1 VEIASP
7 RGPREETPTEPQRTW
22 TLKGRKWTGASSSSA
37 PARAQGDEEFT
48 NIRVD
53 DIDYSKD
60 SRSREE
66 VDQSTAKVERAGAEL
81 PIKDGLDQDVREWL
95 SEDELNDDTTKPRVP
110 ADDVTTDEE
119 RELPGVKR
127 PKRGAGWWGRGR
139 ALRTTRKGIGR
150 EFVDGAGLPS
160 PGRWK
165 IKDRILPDH
174 EVAQEIRQ
182 IVWNALRNMEEL
194 LPGGSLRDALYS
206 IMAGGNK
213 SSPFPQ
219 EKVDELKEELRR
231 GLDRNGFGR
240 GEPRPGDAKQCTD
253 VRLLQA

>member
-1 VEIASP
+1 M
-7 RGPREETPTEPQRTW
+7 
-22 TLKGRKWTGASSSSA
+22 
-37 PARAQGDEEFT
+37 AQA
-48 NIRVD
+48 
-53 DIDYSKD
+53 
-60 SRSREE
+60 
-66 VDQSTAKVERAGAEL
+66 TALADKAGAEL

-95 SEDELNDDTTKPRVP
+95 SEDELNDETTKSKEPV
-110 ADDVTTDEE
+110 DDPTTDEE

-174 EVAQEIRQ
+174 DVAQEIRQ
-182 IVWNALRNMEEL
+182 IVWKALRDMEEF

-213 SSPFPQ
+213 TSPFPQ
-219 EKVDELKEELRR
+219 EKVKDLREELRR
-231 GLDRNGFGR
+231 ALDRNGFGR
-240 GEPRPGDAKQCTD
+240 GGGTPSSAR
-253 VRLLQA
+253 R